1 MELGFSWSKIA
12 ELFGVCRRTLYNVRC
27 NFGMVGNNQTF
38 TEISDRNILLLLNQ
52 TCQML
57 AINSGILKYGLPE
70 RIRTNMGGEV
80 LHAATCMCNH
90 CFCFTVG
97 C

>member
-27 NFGMVGNNQTF
+27 NFGMVGRRLQKYLIESF
-38 TEISDRNILLLLNQ
+38 MNILLLLNQ

-70 RIRTNMGGEV
+70 RIRTDMACCYMYVQSLFLFYCRLLN
-80 LHAATCMCNH
+80 TC
-90 CFCFTVG
+90 
-97 C
+97 